1 MVYVVGSGDDSFSPV
16 FWTFI
21 SIYGGGMALLYSKFA
36 TKIEIPLKKDI
47 LSRICPMLYSKLQY
61 SYDAQF
67 SFNELDILRQRGLI
81 KQYTDI
87 DIAEDSI
94 YFDVTKDNKNF
105 TVHGFELQT
114 SEVTGRGKRRRNVV
128 TNHCYLMRVHFPYA
142 RIPLQDDILIRQDKL
157 DTLSK
162 SNLLVPIISGFMTMI
177 TIAVGLENILLGIL
191 CGLCV

>member
-1 MVYVVGSGDDSFSPV
+1 
-16 FWTFI
+16 
-21 SIYGGGMALLYSKFA
+21 MAILYSKFA
-36 TKIEIPLKKDI
+36 SKIEIPLKRDI

-67 SFNELDILRQRGLI
+67 SFNELDILRQKGLL

-94 YFDVTKDNKNF
+94 YFDVAKDSKYF

-114 SEVTGRGKRRRNVV
+114 SEVTGTGKRRRSVV
-128 TNHCYLMRVHFPYA
+128 TNHYYLMRIHFPYA

-162 SNLLVPIISGFMTMI
+162 SNLLKPTMGGFITMI
-177 TIAVGLENILLGIL
+177 VIVVGLENILLGIL
-191 CGLCV
+191 LGL